1 MVSLLSEE
9 CMGMTHSVINTMAI
23 TVSIQVKLHKI
34 IYLPGFFSLM
44 AELQNRKLYLH
55 FDAFELLNV
64 LASPLDSLTGLL
76 NIINNPCIS

>member
-34 IYLPGFFSLM
+34 IYLPGFFSLT
-44 AELQNRKLYLH
+44 AKLQNRKLYY
-55 FDAFELLNV
+55 AF
-64 LASPLDSLTGLL
+64 
-76 NIINNPCIS
+76 